1 MSVFMNTEPY
11 AGLVKGNRKLAWRLR
26 QWPRHHTEDLTTY
39 LPSVRDL
46 IMKVFY
52 YVHELTAFTERVND
66 PAVNDFMDMFKGN
79 LENLCRCVSQTVT
92 ALACFYQRI
101 HGRRTVPWP
110 VLEYL
115 WPNCSRTMD
124 KSCVNQIYMNIQY
137 RDDMDALQLTDFVD
151 VIKQC
156 AATES
161 LLRQVSEECLFL
173 QDHFR
178 ETNEVLQDAGYDDQ
192 WRDAD
197 DEESSSDDEF
207 RDGDAL

>member
-1 MSVFMNTEPY
+1 
-11 AGLVKGNRKLAWRLR
+11 
-26 QWPRHHTEDLTTY
+26 
-39 LPSVRDL
+39 
-46 IMKVFY
+46 
-52 YVHELTAFTERVND
+52 
-66 PAVNDFMDMFKGN
+66 
-79 LENLCRCVSQTVT
+79 
-92 ALACFYQRI
+92 
-101 HGRRTVPWP
+101 
-110 VLEYL
+110 
-115 WPNCSRTMD
+115 MD